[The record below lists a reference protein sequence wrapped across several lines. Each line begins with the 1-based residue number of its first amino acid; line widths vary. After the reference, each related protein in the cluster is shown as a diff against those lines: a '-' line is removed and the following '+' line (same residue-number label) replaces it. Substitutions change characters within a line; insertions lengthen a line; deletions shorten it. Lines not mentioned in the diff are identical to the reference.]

1 MIGVTG
7 ASGALA
13 RLVTA
18 ELLARVEP
26 GELVLVTRTP
36 EALPDAQKAGAHV
49 RSGGFDDEAGLRD
62 ALRGVDRL
70 LMISSVVTGPR
81 RIEQHTT
88 AARAARAAG
97 VGHVAYTS
105 FVGAAEGN
113 PAAVAADHL
122 ATERALEAS
131 GMDVTLLRHSWYA
144 DVVAN
149 GLAPR
154 AVAEGRWVM
163 NTGGGQVAPI
173 ARADAARV
181 AAAVLT
187 GEGHAGRAYD
197 ITGPGLTTVRE
208 LADAAGVP
216 YDDVD
221 DAVMLAGFEAAG
233 VPRATDLVSFGRAIR
248 EGWMAVRS
256 DDVETLTGRPARPVR
271 EMIREAVAR

>member
-1 MIGVTG
+1 VIGVTG

-18 ELLARVEP
+18 ELLARTAAD
-26 GELVLVTRTP
+26 ELVLVTRTP
-36 EALPDAQKAGAHV
+36 AALTGAQEAGTHV
-49 RSGGFDDEAGLRD
+49 RHGDFDDERGLRD

-70 LMISSVVTGPR
+70 LLVSSVVTGPR
-81 RIEQHTT
+81 RVEQH
-88 AARAARAAG
+88 AAAIAAARAAG
-97 VGHVAYTS
+97 VGHVVYTS
-105 FVGAAEGN
+105 FVGAVEAN

-131 GMDVTLLRHSWYA
+131 GLDATFLRHSWYA

-149 GLAPR
+149 ALAPR
-154 AVAEGRWVM
+154 AVAEGRWTM
-163 NTGGGQVAPI
+163 NTGEGQVAPV
-173 ARADAARV
+173 AKEDAARV

-197 ITGPGLTTVRE
+197 VTGPELTTVGE

-271 EMIREAVAR
+271 EMIREAVER

>member
-7 ASGALA
+7 ASGGLA
-13 RLVTA
+13 RLVTT
-18 ELLARVEP
+18 ELLARIAADEV
-26 GELVLVTRTP
+26 VLVTRTP
-36 EALPDAQKAGAHV
+36 DALAAAREAGAHV
-49 RSGGFDDEAGLRD
+49 RRGDFDDERGLRD
-62 ALRGVDRL
+62 SLRDVDRL
-70 LMISSVVTGPR
+70 LLVSSVVTGPR
-81 RIEQHTT
+81 RVEQHAAAIA
-88 AARAARAAG
+88 AARAAD
-97 VGHVAYTS
+97 VGHVVYTS

-122 ATERALEAS
+122 ASERALEAS
-131 GMDVTLLRHSWYA
+131 GLDATFLRHSWYA
-144 DVVAN
+144 DVVAD

-154 AVAEGRWVM
+154 AVAEGRWTM
-163 NTGGGQVAPI
+163 NTGEGLVAPI

-187 GEGHAGRAYD
+187 GEGHAGRTYD
-197 ITGPGLTTVRE
+197 VTGPELTTVRE

-221 DAVMLAGFEAAG
+221 DAAMLAGFEAAG
-233 VPRATDLVSFGRAIR
+233 VPRAGDLVSFGRAIR

-256 DDVETLTGRPARPVR
+256 DDVEALTGRPARPVR